1 MGAKHNLEL
10 IEELYQARHDGDFD
24 RFGALVADD
33 AVFRMAGVPSGLGG
47 VTSGRQAIVDWVRA
61 TVSGGTFEIKQL
73 FGDDKNVCV
82 VGKATAEGWPGNE
95 VLRGVSRPY
104 STYECVVYH
113 ITDGKVVESTTY
125 VNWLDVYVQVG
136 LVDLATLT
144 N

>member
-1 MGAKHNLEL
+1 MSAQQNVEL
-10 IEELYQARHDGDFD
+10 IEELYQARRDGDFD

-33 AVFRMAGVPSGLGG
+33 AVFRMAGVPAGLGG
-47 VTSGRQAIVDWVRA
+47 VTSGRQAIVDQVRA
-61 TVSGGTFEIKQL
+61 TAGGSKFQIKQL

-95 VLRGVSRPY
+95 VLRGASRPY
-104 STYECVVYH
+104 STYECVLYR
-113 ITDGKVVESTTY
+113 IADGKVVESTTY
-125 VNWLDVYVQVG
+125 LNWLDVYVQVG